1 MKSKNIP
8 VDIKSKSIK
17 EAQKEIKDI
26 ILSLE
31 NKDTKLEESVDK
43 YNRMIHLNHHIQD
56 KFKKKLKE
64 IHDSDLSNK
73 NKLTSND

>member
-64 IHDSDLSNK
+64 IHDYDLSNK
-73 NKLTSND
+73 NKLTSKD

>member
-73 NKLTSND
+73 NKLTSKD